1 MAAGACRAK
10 VLICAASARWN
21 ASRASRAP
29 LVVAQDRPRRLSSQR
44 HSAMPVDVPTDP
56 RPTPSKTALVARR
69 AVVAFLLAGAAA
81 TSAQRVVPAEIDGR
95 IDGHPAR
102 FVASGDDLLL
112 SVAEAE
118 RLGIPYRDGKRIEIG
133 GTPLWLVTLGS
144 VTVDRKTRLAAPA
157 GVVPSIAGYVAAL
170 RSNPAQAL
178 ARSRETRAEIQ
189 GQTVRGYDL
198 GAGGLLLAPE
208 EADRIGL
215 RYLEG
220 RRADVGSTTAW
231 VVEAPVKLGTAA
243 TAPLPVVVAEPAA
256 YFRDLLAT
264 LAVPPR

>member
-1 MAAGACRAK
+1 MNAANGACLK
-10 VLICAASARWN
+10 LEASN
-21 ASRASRAP
+21 LLP
-29 LVVAQDRPRRLSSQR
+29 IDV
-44 HSAMPVDVPTDP
+44 PVDP
-56 RPTPSKTALVARR
+56 RTPPSKTAPVIRR
-69 AVVAFLLAGAAA
+69 ALVAFLLVAAAA

-95 IDGHPAR
+95 IDGQPAR

-178 ARSRETRAEIQ
+178 ARSRETRAEIK
-189 GQTVRGYDL
+189 GQPVRCYDL
-198 GAGGLLLAPE
+198 GIGGLLLAPE
-208 EADRIGL
+208 DADRIGL

-220 RRADVGSTTAW
+220 RRADVGSTAAW
-231 VVEAPVKLGTAA
+231 VVEAPVRLGTAA
-243 TAPLPVVVAEPAA
+243 AVPLLVVVADPAS
-256 YFRDLLAT
+256 YFRDVLAT
-264 LAVPPR
+264 LGAPPR